1 MIDSITLLGLVGGTL
16 TTVSFVP
23 QVVKTWRSRSAKDVS
38 LWMFLILSL
47 GIVIWIIYGF
57 LIDSF
62 PVIAANIVS
71 FILVFAILMLKIV
84 FR

>member
-1 MIDSITLLGLVGGTL
+1 MDSITILGLVGGTL
-16 TTVSFVP
+16 TTVSFLP
-23 QVVKTWRSRSAKDVS
+23 QVFKTWKSRSAKDVS

-47 GIVIWIIYGF
+47 GIVMWIIYGF
-57 LIDSF
+57 LIGSI

-71 FILVFAILMLKIV
+71 FVLVFTILILKII

>member
-1 MIDSITLLGLVGGTL
+1 MDSITILGLVGGTL
-16 TTVSFVP
+16 TTVSFLP
-23 QVVKTWRSRSAKDVS
+23 QVFKTWKSRSAKDVS

-47 GIVIWIIYGF
+47 GIVMWIIYGF
-57 LIDSF
+57 LIDSI

-71 FILVFAILMLKIV
+71 FVLVFTILMLKII

>member
-1 MIDSITLLGLVGGTL
+1 MDSITILGLVGGTL
-16 TTVSFVP
+16 TTVSFLP
-23 QVVKTWRSRSAKDVS
+23 QVFKTWKSRSAKDVS

-47 GIVIWIIYGF
+47 GIVMWIIYGF
-57 LIDSF
+57 LIDSI

-71 FILVFAILMLKIV
+71 FVLVFTILILKII

>member
-1 MIDSITLLGLVGGTL
+1 MDSITILGLVGGTL
-16 TTVSFVP
+16 TTVSFLP
-23 QVVKTWRSRSAKDVS
+23 QVFKTWKSRSAKDVS

-47 GIVIWIIYGF
+47 GIVMWIIYGF
-57 LIDSF
+57 LIGSI

-71 FILVFAILMLKIV
+71 FILVFTILILKII

>member
-1 MIDSITLLGLVGGTL
+1 MMDSITILGLVGGTL
-16 TTVSFVP
+16 TTVSFLP
-23 QVVKTWRSRSAKDVS
+23 QVFKTWKSRSAKDVS

-47 GIVIWIIYGF
+47 GIVMWIIYGF
-57 LIDSF
+57 LIDSI

-71 FILVFAILMLKIV
+71 FILVFTILILKII

>member
-1 MIDSITLLGLVGGTL
+1 MDSITILGLVGGTL
-16 TTVSFVP
+16 TTVSFLP
-23 QVVKTWRSRSAKDVS
+23 QVFKTWRSRSAKDVS

-47 GIVIWIIYGF
+47 GIVMWIIYGF
-57 LIDSF
+57 LIDSI

-71 FILVFAILMLKIV
+71 FVLVFTILMLKII